1 MDNEDIGFIFPPS
14 LHSLPHMHTISQT
27 FQTLYDPF
35 YIAIYNV
42 VYTSLPVVALAIL
55 DQVYTDFFILDLSLY
70 TRPCIEQCYILAH
83 NIYSIIPELTPK

>member
-1 MDNEDIGFIFPPS
+1 MRILALF
-14 LHSLPHMHTISQT
+14 SLPLSPPFHTCTHSQT

-55 DQVYTDFFILDLSLY
+55 DQVYTDFFYFRLEPLHSTVYRAMLHSS
-70 TRPCIEQCYILAH
+70 T
-83 NIYSIIPELTPK
+83 

>member
-1 MDNEDIGFIFPPS
+1 MRILPLF
-14 LHSLPHMHTISQT
+14 SLPLSPLPSTHAHTLSQT

-55 DQVYTDFFILDLSLY
+55 DQVYTV
-70 TRPCIEQCYILAH
+70 
-83 NIYSIIPELTPK
+83 